1 MKYREFLSKIEKNN
15 NDYISKEQLQVIFNE
30 VYSNTTLKT
39 FKNAIAILKNEQKIF
54 SINND
59 YYSIVRKNIYEFVEN
74 KETEK
79 IHNIIN
85 KEYPNINFIVWNTS
99 VINEF
104 TLHYSMRDYIIV
116 ETEKLSIELIVNL
129 LKENLLKKYT
139 IITEEIFNSNR
150 EMYSNEDKIIIVKSL
165 HVKSPLIRKNKKSVI
180 SIEKIMLDLYK
191 EKLYIQYQG
200 RELKIIYENIF
211 TKYEIN
217 FKRLLGYAKCRVN
230 EKEYRKFLDSLNI
243 PNKYKLKEE

>member
-1 MKYREFLSKIEKNN
+1 MKYRKFLSKIEENN
-15 NDYISKEQLQVIFNE
+15 NDYISKKQLQAIFNE

-59 YYSIVRKNIYEFVEN
+59 YYSIVRKNVYEFVEN

-85 KEYPNINFIVWNTS
+85 KEYPNIKFIVWNTS

-129 LKENLLKKYT
+129 LK
-139 IITEEIFNSNR
+139 
-150 EMYSNEDKIIIVKSL
+150 
-165 HVKSPLIRKNKKSVI
+165 
-180 SIEKIMLDLYK
+180 YK
-191 EKLYIQYQG
+191 ENGHDEKQG
-200 RELKIIYENIF
+200 R
-211 TKYEIN
+211 T
-217 FKRLLGYAKCRVN
+217 RLDRRNDRHDEAGQDR
-230 EKEYRKFLDSLNI
+230 LDRWQ
-243 PNKYKLKEE
+243 